1 MELIPCNIWDW
12 DWAICSDLA
21 SWMTFLLGVVLAAI
35 FFGWQINNRRI
46 RRNAAKESFVYSI
59 EFISKNLE
67 FYKQVIE
74 DYHTKGEKEDDKK
87 IVENEDV
94 RMKKA
99 SAHMRFV
106 LEASSDVQG
115 KNFLRDV
122 DFLIALLDENPIS
135 SDDHNDL
142 TRVDRIKM
150 LMEYL
155 QKNELKEAK
164 IIADADRLKRRM
176 DEIEKILKEGKKSNW
191 MSCLKKI
198 RSKLS

>member
-21 SWMTFLLGVVLAAI
+21 SWMTFLLGGVLAVI
-35 FFGWQINNRRI
+35 FFGWQINNKRI

-67 FYKQVIE
+67 FYKKVIE
-74 DYHTKGEKEDDKK
+74 DYYANGEKTDAKK

-99 SAHMRFV
+99 STHMRFV

-115 KNFLRDV
+115 KNFLRDT
-122 DFLIALLDENPIS
+122 DFFIALLDEDPIS
-135 SDDHNDL
+135 NNKENDL
-142 TRVDRIKM
+142 IRVDRIKT

-155 QKNELKEAK
+155 LGNELKEAK
-164 IIADADRLKRRM
+164 IVADADRLKRRM
-176 DEIEKILKEGKKSNW
+176 NEIEKILKEGKKSNW
-191 MSCLKKI
+191 KSLKNFF
-198 RSKLS
+198 RSKLH